1 MDFVKYELVLKGWN
15 IYCVTFYVL
24 VKIGFK
30 NGRVPEL
37 SSTQRNF
44 TTSEILLLNISI
56 EKLNKLLFMTA
67 RRSTFRQS
75 RLNY

>member
-1 MDFVKYELVLKGWN
+1 MGEFQNLVQHN
-15 IYCVTFYVL
+15 
-24 VKIGFK
+24 
-30 NGRVPEL
+30 
-37 SSTQRNF
+37 
-44 TTSEILLLNISI
+44 EILLLNISI